1 MTIPEYTD
9 CLKNLAD
16 NLCDVGQLVSEAQQ
30 VLNMLRDLSLM
41 YNHVISNITSKDP
54 LLNMV
59 GLSLRVGLVAREIL
73 YGGHRVS
80 P

>member
-30 VLNMLRDLSLM
+30 VLNMLRGLSLM

>member
-1 MTIPEYTD
+1 MTIREYTD
-9 CLKNLAD
+9 CLKNFAD
-16 NLCDVGQLVSEAQQ
+16 NLCDVGQLVSKAQQ
-30 VLNMLRDLSLM
+30 VLNMLRGLSLM